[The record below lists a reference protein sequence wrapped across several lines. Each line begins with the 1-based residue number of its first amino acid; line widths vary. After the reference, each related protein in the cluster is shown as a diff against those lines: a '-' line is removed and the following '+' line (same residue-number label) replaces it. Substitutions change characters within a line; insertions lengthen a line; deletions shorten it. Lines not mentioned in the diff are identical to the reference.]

1 MVATMP
7 APDTIDQTQMLR
19 VTQNQLQLNLAAHR
33 GSAAVALLDDSMTAL
48 PGYDIPDCLLID
60 EDNVRATVKWKTRQD
75 LSPIKGHDVHVLV
88 KLEAGTI
95 YALRL

>member
-1 MVATMP
+1 M
-7 APDTIDQTQMLR
+7 
-19 VTQNQLQLNLAAHR
+19 AHQ
-33 GSAAVALLDDSMTAL
+33 
-48 PGYDIPDCLLID
+48 Y
-60 EDNVRATVKWKTRQD
+60 RATVKWKTRPD